1 MSDAEAALAQE
12 IARLC
17 RHYLERQARLID
29 LGDTGRF
36 ERDAAGQLCFAV
48 PVGDGELA
56 QFPVDEAP
64 SVTWTWRAA
73 MVGTLDGNTLLMLA
87 SASDAAGA
95 QLALD
100 AQIIHYVIDE
110 IGADALRQMLRHSR
124 AGTGVV
130 LARSARCRTH
140 AVSPRR
146 RGLLSERRDELRYS

>member
-1 MSDAEAALAQE
+1 MSDSEAALAQE

-17 RHYLERQARLID
+17 RRYLERQARLID
-29 LGDTGRF
+29 LGDAGRF
-36 ERDAAGQLCFAV
+36 ERDAAGQLCFAM
-48 PVGDGELA
+48 PIGHGELA
-56 QFPVDEAP
+56 RFPIDEAP

-73 MVGTLDGNTLLMLA
+73 LVGTLDGNTLLMLA

-110 IGADALRQMLRHSR
+110 IGAEALREMLRRSR
-124 AGTGVV
+124 ADRGEAQAR
-130 LARSARCRTH
+130 LARCHTH

-146 RGLLSERRDELRYS
+146 RAGC

>member
-1 MSDAEAALAQE
+1 MIDSEAALAQE

-17 RHYLERQARLID
+17 RRYLERQARLID
-29 LGDTGRF
+29 LGDAGGF
-36 ERDAAGQLCFAV
+36 ERDAAGQVCFAV
-48 PVGDGELA
+48 PIGHGELA
-56 QFPVDEAP
+56 RFPVDEAP

-73 MVGTLDGNTLLMLA
+73 LVGTLDGNTLLMLA

-110 IGADALRQMLRHSR
+110 IGADALREMLRRSR
-124 AGTGVV
+124 ANIGAA
-130 LARSARCRTH
+130 ARSVLCRTH

-146 RGLLSERRDELRYS
+146 RAGC